1 MINQKIVVYS
11 LSAVLVSLGV
21 VYCLV
26 AASEYQ
32 DFKELSDIGIEG
44 ETAEKQ
50 FEMTFFTAT
59 GIVNFGLGIWVLRSR
74 TRQLL
79 PYLASGIISS
89 GLIVIYVASRTVGV
103 PIVGVEYYIGR
114 IDVVS
119 KILQIIAIALSGF
132 AIYGVQKLRIVKK
145 ISR

>member
-11 LSAVLVSLGV
+11 LSVVLVSIGV

-32 DFKELSDIGIEG
+32 DFKELTDMGIEG

-59 GIVNFGLGIWVLRSR
+59 GIINFGLGIWVLRSR
-74 TRQLL
+74 RRQVL
-79 PYLASGIISS
+79 PYLVSGVVSA

-114 IDVVS
+114 LDMIS
-119 KILQIIAIALSGF
+119 KILQVIAIALSGF

>member
-1 MINQKIVVYS
+1 
-11 LSAVLVSLGV
+11 
-21 VYCLV
+21 
-26 AASEYQ
+26 
-32 DFKELSDIGIEG
+32 
-44 ETAEKQ
+44 
-50 FEMTFFTAT
+50 MTFFTVT

>member
-1 MINQKIVVYS
+1 MGLKVKNKTTTTISCVRYNFVRI
-11 LSAVLVSLGV
+11 
-21 VYCLV
+21 
-26 AASEYQ
+26 
-32 DFKELSDIGIEG
+32 DRDIC
-44 ETAEKQ
+44 T
-50 FEMTFFTAT
+50 
-59 GIVNFGLGIWVLRSR
+59 
-74 TRQLL
+74 
-79 PYLASGIISS
+79 
-89 GLIVIYVASRTVGV
+89 SRTVGV